1 MKIVIRTLM
10 VCLLWAM
17 VPATSVAES
26 FRCGSHIIEQGMD
39 RSKVLEYCGQPTS
52 KRGWTMVYDRGPEKF
67 NMLIHFNADGTVDR
81 IEEESEE

>member
-1 MKIVIRTLM
+1 
-10 VCLLWAM
+10 
-17 VPATSVAES
+17 
-26 FRCGSHIIEQGMD
+26 MD